1 VSKKCSEVLK
11 GRNELNIQVNNLSTT
26 FKNLLSQQNNLKEQE
41 KNIEIKSKEINEL
54 EQKIE
59 FEREKFKNLR
69 GKDLE
74 KALNDLNEEVSRRI
88 YELGNKEER
97 QQIRTLKEG
106 SSGEEYSHCRICKE
120 NCHDPCD
127 CIHFF
132 TSRCTIYPVFGSDC
146 ERCGH
151 PKDDHS
157 RDKYRYC
164 FEYINVK
171 SINEDEIKKTKLEKQ
186 RREQQ
191 IKESMNAENNKKTNI
206 ENMIETLQDQINDL
220 EDQKLEIVKKKSEI
234 EAKIKETN
242 NQILFI
248 IVRLQSISQRI
259 SDLAMN
265 NNYIQ
270 KDNEYIDSLIDKYNE
285 VYGNDNEKVKELE
298 EMKRRNEQFQKACQ
312 LNKEE
317 IFNLDDSQLADLLKN
332 MNF

>member
-1 VSKKCSEVLK
+1 M
-11 GRNELNIQVNNLSTT
+11 NIQVNNLSTT
-26 FKNLLSQQNNLKEQE
+26 FKNLLCQQNNLKEQE

-74 KALNDLNEEVSRRI
+74 KAMNDLNEEVSRRI
-88 YELGNKEER
+88 YELGNKEEK
-97 QQIRTLKEG
+97 QQIRTIKPG
-106 SSGEEYSHCRICKE
+106 NSGEEYTHCQICKE

-132 TSRCTIYPVFGSDC
+132 TSRCTVYPIIGDEC
-146 ERCGH
+146 EKCGH
-151 PKDDHS
+151 LKKNHT
-157 RDKYRYC
+157 RDNYRYC
-164 FEYINVK
+164 YEYINVK
-171 SINEDEIKKTKLEKQ
+171 SINSDEINKAKLEKQ
-186 RREQQ
+186 RREKQ
-191 IKESMNAENNKKTNI
+191 IKESMQEENNKKTNI
-206 ENMIETLQDQINDL
+206 EKMIETLQNQINDL
-220 EDQKLEIVKKKSEI
+220 EDEKLENVKRKSEI